1 MAYFYAQ
8 LNENNICIGVSRL
21 SGPVETSN
29 MIQINTLD
37 TDKIW
42 RKYENGAWSTE
53 KFEPDSSAPVSD
65 YELTKQRLDDVE
77 TAIAAILGGV
87 F

>member
-21 SGPVETSN
+21 SGPAEAPN
-29 MIQINTLD
+29 MIQIDTLD

-53 KFEPDSSAPVSD
+53 KFEPQSTALLTEFQQLRADVDQLIISSLEV
-65 YELTKQRLDDVE
+65 
-77 TAIAAILGGV
+77 
-87 F
+87 